1 MATRSPLW
9 NYFEIDKEEAKY
21 AICLIC
27 KLKVSRGGEGKK
39 AGTSCMK
46 NHLKAKHPDKFS
58 EIYGGSSSC
67 VVPAISTSSTASTC
81 TTASQPSLQKQLT
94 LAETVERKQYW
105 GINDSKSQE
114 FHYLIG
120 EMIALDNEPLS
131 IVDRVGFNRLMQ
143 KAVPRYKL
151 PSRTYMTEKII
162 PDIYD
167 RIIKKIMEKILN
179 AAAVSITSDIWTCD
193 HNNESFLSFTAHWIS
208 PDFKLEHGVLA
219 MKPFSG
225 SHTGENIA
233 NELNIIAAR
242 WNIPFNKIHIIVH
255 DSGANMVKGVQVAEY
270 DSARCFIHSLQR
282 VITESLKT
290 QPDLVEMLNAA
301 RRIVTHFNHSAL
313 AQEKLK
319 AIQKELKLPEHR
331 LVQDISTRWNST
343 YYLQER
349 LLEQRRAVSLYI
361 ADHNKLGNL
370 TPQQWNLM
378 EQCIILLKP
387 FEEITK
393 ITSSGLSC
401 ISEVIPH
408 VAVLMRYIQKEETS
422 RKVPNL
428 LQFLTSLKTQ
438 LQQRFEHLDEN
449 LKYFLATL
457 LDPRFKTN
465 FFGVIQAEKARQS
478 LLLEGLKLS
487 CGEEDA
493 SSSGGDSPPLKKRAG
508 SSMSVHD
515 SFWDCFNEV
524 VKDNNQTEDSDNTA
538 IANELDFYLKMVPLD
553 RKSDPY
559 AWWAANAKQ
568 FPILVKFAQIYL
580 SSPCSSVYSERLFSE
595 AGLVYENKRNRLLP
609 KNAENLVFIHHNLP
623 LVDFQY

>member
-1 MATRSPLW
+1 MTNGGQSARLPLPYHFRRKTDAPLQIAREKRAEELSW
-9 NYFEIDKEEAKY
+9 FKLFPYGRNGLQENRAHSITPLDYCQARIMGADNRFQRHDYLFYALSVMEFYRAKQNIDKEEAKY

-282 VITESLKT
+282 
-290 QPDLVEMLNAA
+290 
-301 RRIVTHFNHSAL
+301 
-313 AQEKLK
+313 
-319 AIQKELKLPEHR
+319 
-331 LVQDISTRWNST
+331 
-343 YYLQER
+343 
-349 LLEQRRAVSLYI
+349 
-361 ADHNKLGNL
+361 
-370 TPQQWNLM
+370 
-378 EQCIILLKP
+378 QCIILLKP

-493 SSSGGDSPPLKKRAG
+493 SSNRRVMTQFYWDPTKLYGIMDDFILKLWKENMDIQPCGNVTAVSYYIAKYTSKHEPQDVG
-508 SSMSVHD
+508 QA
-515 SFWDCFNEV
+515 
-524 VKDNNQTEDSDNTA
+524 VKDAVSKVRSCHGDIGRQLFAVSMAILNHRRVSACECAYRLCHLKLRDSSRKVVFVTTHADLMNAT
-538 IANELDFYLKMVPLD
+538 IDKNEEQRAHF
-553 RKSDPY
+553 
-559 AWWAANAKQ
+559 
-568 FPILVKFAQIYL
+568 
-580 SSPCSSVYSERLFSE
+580 
-595 AGLVYENKRNRLLP
+595 
-609 KNAENLVFIHHNLP
+609 
-623 LVDFQY
+623 

>member
-1 MATRSPLW
+1 SPLW

-58 EIYGGSSSC
+58 EIYG
-67 VVPAISTSSTASTC
+67 
-81 TTASQPSLQKQLT
+81 
-94 LAETVERKQYW
+94 
-105 GINDSKSQE
+105 
-114 FHYLIG
+114 
-120 EMIALDNEPLS
+120 
-131 IVDRVGFNRLMQ
+131 VGFNRLMQ

-242 WNIPFNKIHIIVH
+242 WNIPFNKIHI
-255 DSGANMVKGVQVAEY
+255 
-270 DSARCFIHSLQR
+270 
-282 VITESLKT
+282 
-290 QPDLVEMLNAA
+290 
-301 RRIVTHFNHSAL
+301 
-313 AQEKLK
+313 
-319 AIQKELKLPEHR
+319 
-331 LVQDISTRWNST
+331 
-343 YYLQER
+343 
-349 LLEQRRAVSLYI
+349 LYI
-361 ADHNKLGNL
+361 
-370 TPQQWNLM
+370 
-378 EQCIILLKP
+378 QCIILLKP

-478 LLLEGLKLS
+478 LLL
-487 CGEEDA
+487 
-493 SSSGGDSPPLKKRAG
+493 
-508 SSMSVHD
+508 
-515 SFWDCFNEV
+515 
-524 VKDNNQTEDSDNTA
+524 
-538 IANELDFYLKMVPLD
+538 
-553 RKSDPY
+553 
-559 AWWAANAKQ
+559 
-568 FPILVKFAQIYL
+568 
-580 SSPCSSVYSERLFSE
+580 
-595 AGLVYENKRNRLLP
+595 
-609 KNAENLVFIHHNLP
+609 
-623 LVDFQY
+623 

>member
-1 MATRSPLW
+1 MGHLVTFLQLEAV
-9 NYFEIDKEEAKY
+9 IDKEEAKY

-58 EIYGGSSSC
+58 EIYG
-67 VVPAISTSSTASTC
+67 
-81 TTASQPSLQKQLT
+81 
-94 LAETVERKQYW
+94 
-105 GINDSKSQE
+105 
-114 FHYLIG
+114 
-120 EMIALDNEPLS
+120 
-131 IVDRVGFNRLMQ
+131 VGFNRLMQ

-208 PDFKLEHGVLA
+208 PDFKLEHG
-219 MKPFSG
+219 
-225 SHTGENIA
+225 
-233 NELNIIAAR
+233 
-242 WNIPFNKIHIIVH
+242 
-255 DSGANMVKGVQVAEY
+255 
-270 DSARCFIHSLQR
+270 
-282 VITESLKT
+282 
-290 QPDLVEMLNAA
+290 
-301 RRIVTHFNHSAL
+301 
-313 AQEKLK
+313 
-319 AIQKELKLPEHR
+319 
-331 LVQDISTRWNST
+331 
-343 YYLQER
+343 
-349 LLEQRRAVSLYI
+349 
-361 ADHNKLGNL
+361 
-370 TPQQWNLM
+370 
-378 EQCIILLKP
+378 QCIILLKP

-465 FFGVIQAEKARQS
+465 FFGIVS
-478 LLLEGLKLS
+478 
-487 CGEEDA
+487 
-493 SSSGGDSPPLKKRAG
+493 
-508 SSMSVHD
+508 
-515 SFWDCFNEV
+515 
-524 VKDNNQTEDSDNTA
+524 VKDRSKLVGKYVLNRNHMALRALDKLLVRPFWAEVAVAIPYCACPLSPNSGNESEIDLRIEIKIGMYQQKSQQINAVGTVQCDEAMLKRFKRFKPKDFTADRFQISTPADKLTGDTKKQNNMASRDVIHPRGVQLTPSAVDGAFIPCNYYVEINHF
-538 IANELDFYLKMVPLD
+538 EY
-553 RKSDPY
+553 
-559 AWWAANAKQ
+559 
-568 FPILVKFAQIYL
+568 QI
-580 SSPCSSVYSERLFSE
+580 F
-595 AGLVYENKRNRLLP
+595 
-609 KNAENLVFIHHNLP
+609 
-623 LVDFQY
+623 